1 VSGLAR
7 KTNVSRTEC
16 FHCSFPYIISASCS
30 SYYFQNEKKRQY
42 APLKYQNLFPLV
54 YGIKYQ
60 KHKIFDIFY
69 LEGGGEEEGLGYL
82 I

>member
-1 VSGLAR
+1 MFSLFFSLY
-7 KTNVSRTEC
+7 N
-16 FHCSFPYIISASCS
+16 ISILQFLLLSKW
-30 SYYFQNEKKRQY
+30 KKRQY